1 MAHKQLCC
9 KEQAYEG
16 SNVTRDLAHPVTSS
30 RGLPGEQYAGD
41 NKLSSPS
48 SRWLKSPAAV
58 LGLYGVKEM
67 TF

>member
-16 SNVTRDLAHPVTSS
+16 SDVTRDLAHPVTSS
-30 RGLPGEQYAGD
+30 TGLPGEQCTGD

-48 SRWLKSPAAV
+48 GQWLNSPAAV
-58 LGLYGVKEM
+58 VGLYGVKEM